1 MFHHCT
7 YRSELSLFFLFL
19 VTGDPLPLSS
29 LRLLV
34 PPLQLMVA
42 SMWQVLKKQDALTY
56 WTVAEYASLVM
67 DTVPDLLMH
76 KHRLQLLLGLR
87 ARVIS
92 QTFMESQVYIESF
105 MYFCTFLY
113 FLLTS
118 IFWSCAEMNSCWI
131 TT

>member
-1 MFHHCT
+1 
-7 YRSELSLFFLFL
+7 
-19 VTGDPLPLSS
+19 
-29 LRLLV
+29 
-34 PPLQLMVA
+34 
-42 SMWQVLKKQDALTY
+42 MWQVLKKRDVLTY

-92 QTFMESQVYIESF
+92 QTFMESQLYIESF